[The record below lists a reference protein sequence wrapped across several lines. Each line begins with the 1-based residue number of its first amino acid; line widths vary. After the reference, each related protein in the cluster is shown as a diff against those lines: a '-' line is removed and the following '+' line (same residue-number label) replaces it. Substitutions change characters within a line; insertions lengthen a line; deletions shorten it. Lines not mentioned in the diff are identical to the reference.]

1 MDEVSS
7 SLTLEEVASY
17 LQELSDYIRK
27 LLECPSVFEEVNDD
41 DA

>member
-7 SLTLEEVASY
+7 ELTLEEVASY
-17 LQELSDYIRK
+17 LQELSEYIRK
-27 LLECPSVFEEVNDD
+27 LLEYPSVFEEVNGD